1 MIQKPTLLTRLLPL
15 ILTALIIVLDQ
26 VTKAAIVAWIP
37 LNTVGAAY
45 LGDFLRIIHVRNPAI
60 AFSLGRSL
68 PIEFKFIIF
77 TVLPCIILPS
87 ILIFC
92 LTAKDLTTLQRWMLM
107 GIVGG
112 GTGNLIDRIGRP
124 EGVIDFIDVRF
135 YGIFGMERWPTFNV
149 ADSTVVICG
158 IVLGISLLLQRRPRH
173 E

>member
-1 MIQKPTLLTRLLPL
+1 L
-15 ILTALIIVLDQ
+15 ILTLVVIVLDQ

-37 LNTVGAAY
+37 LNSVGASFW
-45 LGDFLRIIHVRNPAI
+45 GDFLRIIHVRNPAI
-60 AFSLGRSL
+60 AFSLGSTL
-68 PIEFKFIIF
+68 PVEFKFIIF

-92 LTAKDLTTLQRWMLM
+92 LAAKDLTTLQRWLLM